1 MAIPDHHLEKLL
13 SKKETDPDGI
23 RSRFISVEDAPKIG
37 MNSKMNCPF

>member
-13 SKKETDPDGI
+13 SKKEIDPDDI
-23 RSRFISVEDAPKIG
+23 RSKFITVEDAPKIC